1 MAWRSGGPFVSAPVG
16 RAARALIRCAP
27 PGKVRAVIRTGR
39 CLRLIEI
46 SSALRCAPI
55 ASDPIRSRRRHTA
68 NPLSSPLR
76 CSPVRCAAV
85 PKNAAVQLQSSRLC
99 RVLFGRCCGCRL
111 LCNVASFAL
120 VNCALL
126 GIQTYSRDRASAFA
140 SGCFSHSAMRN
151 ERLSDGNDLFQCTAL
166 TQQCQWSAE
175 LDCK

>member
-68 NPLSSPLR
+68 NPLSSPLLS
-76 CSPVRCAAV
+76 SPVLSGAVRCR
-85 PKNAAVQLQSSRLC
+85 NMLQYNYS

-151 ERLSDGNDLFQCTAL
+151 ERLSDGNDLL
-166 TQQCQWSAE
+166 SVHSAHTTVSVE
-175 LDCK
+175 CRIRL